1 MRESWDTMNIKT
13 EMTVENFNYSNVEK
27 CISDFSHVDKVRF
40 GVYCAELVIDI
51 YEKYNLSKAPRQA
64 IESAKKWIESTT
76 EENKKACKSDDARVA
91 AADAA
96 LDARV
101 AASAARVA
109 ADSFS
114 AAAAANAAALV
125 AAADDAASAAALA
138 ASAARAA
145 DAASDAASS
154 AGESIKENI
163 VNWLNSFNSKNI
175 EITVEN
181 FNYSNV
187 KEWISDFSHADK
199 VRFAVYCAELVIDI
213 YEKYNL
219 SKAPRQAIESAKKWI
234 ESTTEEN
241 KKACK
246 SDDARVA
253 AADAALDARVA
264 ASAARV
270 AADSFSAAAA
280 ANAAALVAAADDAAS
295 AAALAASAA
304 RAADAASD
312 AASSAGE
319 SIKENIVNWLNEFN
333 SKNIETPEEKEAL
346 ESISGKITIDIERYK
361 ELCGF
366 EREIKIRD
374 LMK

>member
-64 IESAKKWIESTT
+64 IEAAKKWIESTT

-114 AAAAANAAALV
+114 AHAAANAAALV
-125 AAADDAASAAALA
+125 AAAANAAHAAAN
-138 ASAARAA
+138 AARAA
-145 DAASDAASS
+145 DAASAA
-154 AGESIKENI
+154 
-163 VNWLNSFNSKNI
+163 
-175 EITVEN
+175 
-181 FNYSNV
+181 
-187 KEWISDFSHADK
+187 
-199 VRFAVYCAELVIDI
+199 
-213 YEKYNL
+213 
-219 SKAPRQAIESAKKWI
+219 
-234 ESTTEEN
+234 
-241 KKACK
+241 
-246 SDDARVA
+246 
-253 AADAALDARVA
+253 A
-264 ASAARV
+264 ASAA
-270 AADSFSAAAA
+270 
-280 ANAAALVAAADDAAS
+280 
-295 AAALAASAA
+295 
-304 RAADAASD
+304 D

>member
-1 MRESWDTMNIKT
+1 MRESWYTMNIKN

-51 YEKYNLSKAPRQA
+51 YEKYNLSKAPRLA
-64 IESAKKWIESTT
+64 IEAAKKWIESTT
-76 EENKKACKSDDARVA
+76 EENKKECKSDDARVA

-125 AAADDAASAAALA
+125 AAADDAASASASASARAALAAAAASASDADASASADALA
-138 ASAARAA
+138 ASA
-145 DAASDAASS
+145 D
-154 AGESIKENI
+154 
-163 VNWLNSFNSKNI
+163 
-175 EITVEN
+175 
-181 FNYSNV
+181 
-187 KEWISDFSHADK
+187 
-199 VRFAVYCAELVIDI
+199 
-213 YEKYNL
+213 
-219 SKAPRQAIESAKKWI
+219 
-234 ESTTEEN
+234 
-241 KKACK
+241 
-246 SDDARVA
+246 
-253 AADAALDARVA
+253 
-264 ASAARV
+264 
-270 AADSFSAAAA
+270 
-280 ANAAALVAAADDAAS
+280 
-295 AAALAASAA
+295 ALA
-304 RAADAASD
+304 
-312 AASSAGE
+312 AGE
-319 SIKENIVNWLNEFN
+319 SIKENIVNWLNEFK

-374 LMK
+374 LMKETAFSRDACNIIVDAADIKKVPTDVLTKSMESISIIKFSFTLTRRYINRLVSRLLLIRGNKYDC